1 MNKERLETFIN
12 RYHRIAK
19 RAYFNYQDS
28 GVSRYYTTYNNN
40 EEIAEAL
47 EIALSAE
54 EDHNKLLDL
63 RSLLSELAT
72 KAERA
77 QIRGDNYDPA
87 EMRKILQQIIVAAKA
102 RGLHD

>member
-1 MNKERLETFIN
+1 MNKERLEKLID
-12 RYHRIAK
+12 RYHKLATT
-19 RAYFNYQDS
+19 AYYNYQDS
-28 GVSRYYTTYNNN
+28 GVSRYYTTHNNN

-87 EMRKILQQIIVAAKA
+87 EMRKMLQQIIVEAKA